1 MVADF
6 NMKVGNHIP
15 GNKETVSKGG
25 RQLKRVIEKYVL
37 NIINANENKCRGKW
51 TKEQGEGRSIIDYV
65 ITTHVYLKIIKTM
78 EIDEEKQYGLYKIKR
93 QNKQMKKTYSDHNA
107 ILINIDFI
115 SPKDVSRNK
124 KVITRSGYK
133 KYQTI
138 IQRKEISKILEKGE
152 P

>member
-1 MVADF
+1 MQREMD
-6 NMKVGNHIP
+6 
-15 GNKETVSKGG
+15 
-25 RQLKRVIEKYVL
+25 KRT
-37 NIINANENKCRGKW
+37 R
-51 TKEQGEGRSIIDYV
+51 RSIIDYV

-78 EIDEEKQYGLYKIKR
+78 EIDKEKQYGLYKIKR

-124 KVITRSGYK
+124 KMITRSGYK

-152 P
+152 L